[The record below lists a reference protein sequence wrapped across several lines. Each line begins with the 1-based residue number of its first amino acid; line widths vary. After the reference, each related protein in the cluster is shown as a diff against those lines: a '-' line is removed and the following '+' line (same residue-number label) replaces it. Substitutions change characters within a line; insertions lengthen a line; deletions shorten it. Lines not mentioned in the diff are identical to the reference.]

1 MKTIKRIKI
10 YFCLALALSFFA
22 VSCTDMLDQKP
33 QGIVSDDDLNS
44 PDKVEQMIN
53 AAYSFCG
60 QNHFNKQF
68 GMPYEEGTVRGGE
81 AYKGGS
87 GTNDNAD
94 RHFWET
100 FTYMEPTGS
109 KAESLDNNWWVH
121 YVAVGRVH
129 DALRRAQ
136 QLTDA
141 EYPLKNQRIAE
152 LRFLRGHIYM
162 YMKQCFKYFPYI
174 DENTPTDEY
183 DKVSNDVFSNQELWD
198 KLIDDMRFAVANLPD
213 QQDEV
218 GRPTKFAAKSYL
230 AKTLLFAAY
239 EQDESHNVINI
250 NKEKLTEVAS
260 LCKDVIDNSGKMLFT
275 DFAEN
280 FLWEYENGR
289 ESIWAI
295 QYTANNDNSPVGRN
309 NAWLIYPVNEEY
321 GCCGFL
327 QPSVDMMNRFKTVDG
342 VPDFDNFNK
351 GETLD
356 NKEAFVKLSMDPR
369 LMHTACV
376 PEMPW
381 KYDPE
386 FIMKT
391 GWVRTPEVYG
401 FSMSQKL
408 IVLPTCPCFRK
419 TNPFMGSGLNWDV
432 LRLDEVMLWRAEA
445 LIQLGGQDNLNESL
459 QLINKI
465 RERAATST
473 DRLVFADGKPTGNFD
488 VKPYEPGKNCPAW
501 DQTFALK
508 ALRWERH
515 LEFSTEG
522 KWFFDLVRWGIAAE
536 FMSEYFNVE
545 KERRTHLRDAQFK
558 KNRDEYFPIPQVQI
572 SYVKGLY
579 KQNTGW

>member
-1 MKTIKRIKI
+1 MKTIKVLIAT
-10 YFCLALALSFFA
+10 LFF
-22 VSCTDMLDQKP
+22 VSVCSCSDMLDQKP
-33 QGIVSDDDLNS
+33 QGIVSDSDLNT

-68 GMPYEEGTVRGGE
+68 GMPYEEGSVRGGE

-87 GTNDNAD
+87 GTNDNAE
-94 RHFWET
+94 RNLWET
-100 FTYMEPTGS
+100 FTYMQATTSGD
-109 KAESLDNNWWVH
+109 LDNLWWVH

-136 QLTDA
+136 NLTES

-152 LRFLRGHIYM
+152 LRFLRAHIYM
-162 YMKQCFKYFPYI
+162 YMKLSFKYFPYI
-174 DENTPTDEY
+174 DENTPTEDY
-183 DKVSNDVFSNQELWD
+183 DKVSNDELSNLELWG
-198 KLIDDMRFAVANLPD
+198 KLIDDFRDGVANLPD
-213 QQDEV
+213 RQDEV
-218 GRPTKFAAKSYL
+218 GRPTKFAAKAYL
-230 AKTLLFAAY
+230 AKALLFAAY
-239 EQDESHNVINI
+239 EQDENHNVTNI
-250 NKEKLTEVAS
+250 NKEKLTEVAA
-260 LCKDVIDNSGKMLFT
+260 LCKDIIDNSGKALFA

-280 FLWEYENGR
+280 FLWEYENGQ

-295 QYTANNDNSPVGRN
+295 QFSANNDNSPVGRN

-327 QPSVDMMNRFKTVDG
+327 QPTVNMMNRFKTVNG
-342 VPDFDNFNK
+342 VPDFDNFNT
-351 GETLD
+351 GVMMENND
-356 NKEAFVKLSMDPR
+356 AFSTVPVDPR

-381 KYDPE
+381 KYDPN
-386 FIMKT
+386 FIMKD

-401 FSMSQKL
+401 YSMSQKL
-408 IVLPTCPCFRK
+408 LVLPSCPCFRK

-432 LRLDEVMLWRAEA
+432 IRLDEVMLWRAEA
-445 LIQLGGQDNLNESL
+445 LIQLGEQTGLDEALT
-459 QLINKI
+459 LINRI

-473 DRLVFADGKPTGNFD
+473 KRLIFADETPTGNFD
-488 VKPYEPGKNCPAW
+488 VKPYIPGTNCPAW
-501 DQTFALK
+501 TQDFAMQ

-536 FMSEYFNVE
+536 FMNEYFEVE
-545 KERRTHLRDAQFK
+545 KERRSYLRDAKFTK
-558 KNRDEYFPIPQVQI
+558 GRDEYFPVPQVQI

-579 KQNTGW
+579 KQNPGW